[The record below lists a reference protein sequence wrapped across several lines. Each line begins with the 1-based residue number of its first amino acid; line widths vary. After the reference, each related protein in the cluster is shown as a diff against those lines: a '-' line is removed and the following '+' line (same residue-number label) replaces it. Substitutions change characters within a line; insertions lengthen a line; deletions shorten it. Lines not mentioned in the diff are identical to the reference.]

1 MPSWWR
7 LERVDL
13 RASANEGDS
22 TEPRWTQHFRVDLT
36 PREEL
41 YVADGR
47 HTGTFEVLIP
57 ARAASETYRL
67 YGVARS
73 RLEAGQWVMDLDMG
87 RLDADLGKP
96 RSQFSDQAVAVAT
109 ADPEAT
115 RRLLDEVA
123 DDLSEAVVDVD
134 LLRRFADEA
143 AETLATANRQRL
155 QALREQYEEEHA
167 AVRTAGERERAA
179 LEQAHRARHE
189 ALQAALAARGEEMAK
204 LAAEAEAERARFIE
218 GVAGNLDALHARGR
232 KELAAV
238 AESEVRLRASLEHDH
253 RTRLEELR
261 ARIAEVSAEITAK
274 VVAAEAERSRL
285 VAEHEEDMARLRA
298 QYEERRMAAGASSDT
313 LLALRRAQARA
324 AAQRELVPVLQ
335 ALLRERKRVAESAAA
350 GAAADLA
357 SRESWYAALLRGLGS
372 EAITDR
378 QAALD
383 LAITN
388 EDDGLRTMAF
398 VIARV
403 SDDETMYSRALETA
417 FSSGNR
423 ALQLAAVHE
432 AFAYGGIALKSKV
445 IDWVLASSDEQLV
458 ARLPRISQWAA
469 RVVQF
474 SAEGKSRQTAQ
485 AALGPPETSSDG
497 TCERGL
503 PSWYPGRDRGEQY
516 IRVAFAKPVRMPEI
530 VVHETGT
537 SVHSAGFV
545 RKLILWDTGGNSV
558 EYRVED
564 ELRRCPGASRFELH
578 RHTAAV
584 VGVTVVIDVD
594 YVSPLYAG
602 IDAIQL
608 VGVPLE

>member
-13 RASANEGDS
+13 RASANEGNA

-36 PREEL
+36 PREDL
-41 YVADGR
+41 YVAEGR
-47 HTGTFEVLIP
+47 HMGTFEVLIP

-87 RLDADLGKP
+87 RLDGDLGKP
-96 RSQFSDQAVAVAT
+96 RSQFSDQAVVVAT
-109 ADPEAT
+109 ADPEAA

-134 LLRRFADEA
+134 LLRRFAEET

-167 AVRTAGERERAA
+167 AIRTAGERERTA
-179 LEQAHRARHE
+179 LEQAHRARQE
-189 ALQAALAARGEEMAK
+189 ALQAALAARGDEMAK
-204 LAAEAEAERARFIE
+204 LAPEAEAERVKFIE
-218 GVAGNLDALHARGR
+218 GVAGNLDALRARGR
-232 KELAAV
+232 KELATV
-238 AESEVRLRASLEHDH
+238 AESEVRLRTSLEDDH
-253 RTRLEELR
+253 RTRLEELK
-261 ARIAEVSAEITAK
+261 ARIAEVSAEIAAK
-274 VVAAEAERSRL
+274 VAAAEAERSRL

-298 QYEERRMAAGASSDT
+298 RYEERRVAVVASSET
-313 LLALRRAQARA
+313 LLALRRAQAQA
-324 AAQRELVPVLQ
+324 AAQSELVPVLQ
-335 ALLRERKRVAESAAA
+335 ALLGERKRVAESTAS

-357 SRESWYAALLRGLGS
+357 SRESWYAPLLRGLGS

-378 QAALD
+378 QAALV

-388 EDDGLRTMAF
+388 EDEGLRKMAF

-403 SDDETMYSRALETA
+403 SDDETLYSRALETA
-417 FSSGNR
+417 FGSGNR

-432 AFAYGGIALKSKV
+432 AFAFGGIALRSNV

-458 ARLPRISQWAA
+458 ARLPRISQWAT

-474 SAEGKSRQTAQ
+474 SAEGRNSQTAQ
-485 AALGPPETSSDG
+485 AALGPPEISPDG
-497 TCERGL
+497 TCERGI
-503 PSWYPGRDRGEQY
+503 PIWYPGDDRGEQY
-516 IRVAFAKPVRMPEI
+516 IRVDFAKPVRMPEI
-530 VVHETGT
+530 VVHEAGNG
-537 SVHSAGFV
+537 VHSAGFV
-545 RKLILWDTGGNSV
+545 RKLILWDTEGSSV
-558 EYRVED
+558 EFKVED
-564 ELRRCPGASRFELH
+564 KLRRCPGASRFELH
-578 RHTAAV
+578 RHPATVAD
-584 VGVTVVIDVD
+584 VTVVIDVD